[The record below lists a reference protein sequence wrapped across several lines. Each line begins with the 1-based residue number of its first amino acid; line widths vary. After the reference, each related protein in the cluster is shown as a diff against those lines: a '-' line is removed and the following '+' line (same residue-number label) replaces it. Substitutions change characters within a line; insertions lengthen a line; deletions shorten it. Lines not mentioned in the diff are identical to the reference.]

1 MAKTSKKKRDFSL
14 VIFFVI
20 FGLVGIVLLIGGFV
34 YLSSSLRFR
43 SIAVEITGT
52 IADIQASR
60 NSDGDVT
67 HTTYVNYSYDGQNFE
82 HVHLGYYSSSMYV
95 GKEIPLL
102 VDPDQPGH
110 VKSAAGDNLI
120 FIILLGM
127 GLAFT
132 LVGVIP
138 TTCILVSSA
147 KGKKLM
153 QSGKRL
159 QAVVESV
166 DFNNS
171 VTYNGRHPYVI
182 FCTYQDPYRDV
193 TYRFKSKN
201 IMRDPGYA
209 PGDSI
214 DVYVDPEDYSK
225 YVVNADAP
233 ANPRV
238 IDYT

>member
-67 HTTYVNYSYDGQNFE
+67 HTTYVNYSYGGQNFE

-102 VDPDQPGH
+102 VDPGQPGH
-110 VKSAAGDNLI
+110 VKSTAGDNVL
-120 FIILLGM
+120 FVILLGM
-127 GLAFT
+127 GLVFT

-138 TTCILVSSA
+138 TTHMLVGSA

-159 QAVVESV
+159 QAVVENI
-166 DFNNS
+166 DFNYS

-193 TYRFKSKN
+193 TYRFKKN
-201 IMRDPGYA
+201 VMRNPGYA

-214 DVYVDPEDYSK
+214 DVYVDPDDYSK
-225 YVVNADAP
+225 YVVDADTP
-233 ANPRV
+233 ANPKV

>member
-1 MAKTSKKKRDFSL
+1 MTKTSRKKRSSSL

-20 FGLVGIVLLIGGFV
+20 FGLVGIVFLIAGLV
-34 YLSSSLRFR
+34 YQSSSRRFR
-43 SIAVEITGT
+43 SIAVEVTGT
-52 IADIQASR
+52 IAEIQASR
-60 NSDGDVT
+60 HSDGDVS
-67 HTTYVNYSYDGQNFE
+67 HTTYVNYSYGGQSFE
-82 HVHLGYYSSSMYV
+82 HVHLGYYSSNMYV

-110 VKSAAGDNLI
+110 VKSAAGDNMALVI
-120 FIILLGM
+120 MLGM
-127 GLAFT
+127 GLVFT

-138 TTCILVSSA
+138 TTCMLANSA
-147 KGKKLM
+147 KDKKLM

-159 QAVVESV
+159 QATVESV

-171 VTYNGRHPYVI
+171 VTYNGRHPYII

-201 IMRDPGYA
+201 IIRNPGYA

-225 YVVNADAP
+225 YVVDADTP